1 MIQVWNRDAKAIE
14 VDPQKMPITA
24 AVAEF
29 LEINKWKDKININDK
44 KSRTTLEYTMKSR
57 GTKYKMFIEAQE
69 EYERIS
75 VYAYTTFEVPP
86 ARMGEMARLINIIN
100 MVQHFGR
107 FGCADDDESNAVQFC
122 LTYDVEGGS
131 ITGKQIDLMA
141 DEAMRWYD
149 RWYSLLASVAL
160 TKTTAK
166 EAWAT
171 HLEDVAATE
180 AMPDLVIRNGT
191 IQEEV
196 DKCSGAQS

>member
-1 MIQVWNRDAKAIE
+1 
-14 VDPQKMPITA
+14 
-24 AVAEF
+24 
-29 LEINKWKDKININDK
+29 
-44 KSRTTLEYTMKSR
+44 
-57 GTKYKMFIEAQE
+57 
-69 EYERIS
+69 
-75 VYAYTTFEVPP
+75 
-86 ARMGEMARLINIIN
+86 MARLINIIN

-141 DEAMRWYD
+141 DEAMRWYG
-149 RWYSLLASVAL
+149 RWHSLLASVAL